1 MASEEPVT
9 EQELR
14 EALNKLRISDLL
26 VQSLSTASSLAFH
39 RLAPE
44 SRDLKQARLGIEA
57 LRALVP
63 VLRDS
68 LPAEVTRD
76 FEAVTANL
84 QLAYAKA
91 VEEERQAVS
100 GEESPPPP
108 DPEPPA
114 R

>member
-1 MASEEPVT
+1 VASEEPVT

-14 EALNKLRISDLL
+14 EALDRLQISDLL
-26 VQSLSTASSLAFH
+26 LQSLSTVSSLAFH

-44 SRDLKQARLGIEA
+44 SRDLEQARLGIEA

-68 LPAEVTRD
+68 LPADVTRD

-91 VEEERQAVS
+91 VEEERQPEPEH
-100 GEESPPPP
+100 EEPPP
-108 DPEPPA
+108 E
-114 R
+114 

>member
-1 MASEEPVT
+1 VASEEPVT

-14 EALNKLRISDLL
+14 EALNRLQISDLL
-26 VQSLSTASSLAFH
+26 VQSLSTTSSLAFH

-44 SRDLKQARLGIEA
+44 SRDLDQARLGIEA

-76 FEAVTANL
+76 FEAVTAKL
-84 QLAYAKA
+84 QLAYAQA
-91 VEEERQAVS
+91 VEEERQPEPEPEH
-100 GEESPPPP
+100 EEPPPT
-108 DPEPPA
+108 
-114 R
+114 